1 MIAKSSRPHIKKA
14 ALALALIVFASPLN
28 AQPSK
33 DLVDAFGLRIGVI
46 GNAFWSPAPPVAN
59 TFDPP
64 PATNGVR
71 PLVNPYYE
79 VALLPG
85 MTASANLMLVYRS
98 FAVFGLSD
106 IQFQSYG
113 FNCSVRWEPSIAR
126 GEPMDERHYFL
137 SAGLGF
143 DTFTDRVSVSLPL
156 SVGELFPLSQRM
168 ELELAGLVTYQ
179 QFLELGPGMY
189 FGITAGIRFLNF
201 E

>member
-1 MIAKSSRPHIKKA
+1 MVVCASGI
-14 ALALALIVFASPLN
+14 ALAVLSYAGTSA
-28 AQPSK
+28 AQTVSAK
-33 DLVDAFGLRIGVI
+33 LEDAYGIRLGVI
-46 GNAFWSPAPPVAN
+46 GNAFWTAAPPLPN

-64 PATNGVR
+64 PARTGVR

-79 VALLPG
+79 VGLLPG
-85 MTASANLMLVYRS
+85 MTATANLMLAYRS

-113 FNCSVRWEPSIAR
+113 FNCSVRWEPSVAR
-126 GEPMDERHYFL
+126 GEAMDVRHLFL

-156 SVGELFPLSQRM
+156 SVGELYPLSQRV

-189 FGITAGIRFLNF
+189 FGVTAGIRFLNF